1 MRTRRHI
8 FSLGALTI
16 AGLVGTTVLAAGAG
30 SATRGTPAIASQGR
44 GGQNRVT
51 RNLVGTYQLDSS
63 QSDDARRAAD
73 QATSTMPPG
82 QRDRAYQGLINRL
95 SAPQE
100 LSIDRNGPQVTIA
113 SSTGP
118 ETSFVANGV
127 SHSET
132 GPGGRQITTRAE
144 VRGEQLVVSTTG
156 NRGTDFTVTFEPL
169 QNGDGLR
176 VTRTLYTE
184 GNNRPVSVQAYY
196 RRTTDQPQWNLYQ
209 PDPGPEPGGA
219 DFYVPD
225 GTAIIAT
232 LDRPISTR
240 DAREGDTFTMT
251 VDRPA
256 QFAGAQLDG
265 AVTRVNDLRRSG
277 RQADLVLSFRDIRPR
292 GGQQSGFY
300 GVLQS
305 ARLPNGAVVR
315 IDTENVS
322 QNYDQG
328 GQAVQR
334 GAVGAAVGAIIG
346 AIAGGGKGAAI
357 GAAIGGAGGAGT
369 VLIDGQDQLDLPAG
383 TQLTIIAHSPRR

>member
-1 MRTRRHI
+1 MSTRRHI
-8 FSLGALTI
+8 FSIAGLTL
-16 AGLVGTTVLAAGAG
+16 AGLVGTTVLAAGPVFPTTT
-30 SATRGTPAIASQGR
+30 ATVADQSRGN
-44 GGQNRVT
+44 GQNRVT
-51 RNLVGTYQLDSS
+51 RDLVGTYQLDSA
-63 QSDDARRAAD
+63 QSDDPRRAAD
-73 QATSTMPPG
+73 QATRTLAPD

-100 LSIDRNGPQVTIA
+100 MSIDRNGPQVTIA
-113 SSTGP
+113 SSSGP

-127 SHSET
+127 SRTET
-132 GPGGRQITTRAE
+132 GPAGRQITTRAE
-144 VRGEQLVVSTTG
+144 VRGQQLVVTTTG
-156 NRGTDFTVTFEPL
+156 NRGTDFTVTFEAL
-169 QNGDGLR
+169 QNGDGMR
-176 VTRTLYTE
+176 VTRTLYSE
-184 GNNRPVSVQAYY
+184 GNNNRPVSVQAYY

-209 PDPGPEPGGA
+209 PGPAPSGA
-219 DFYVPD
+219 NFYVPD

-256 QFAGAQLDG
+256 QFAGARLDG

-277 RQADLVLSFRDIRPR
+277 RQADLVLAFRDIRPR
-292 GGQQSGFY
+292 GGQQSDFY

-315 IDTENVS
+315 IDTENVA
-322 QNYDQG
+322 QDYDQG

-334 GAVGAAVGAIIG
+334 GAIGAAVGAIIG

-357 GAAIGGAGGAGT
+357 GAAVGGVGGAGT
-369 VLIDGQDQLDLPAG
+369 VLIDGQDQLDLPVG
-383 TQLTIIAHSPRR
+383 TQLTIIAHAPRR